1 MPTSL
6 VLLFWPPEEDKR
18 GHRGGISKIITYERD
33 GKLQMAAEN
42 LAGAA
47 CEKQAQAGGRE
58 SVGRWQGATPT
69 PTPLHTHTHTRA
81 RARTLPTPDIRH
93 TDSVPAC
100 FNFQRKLE
108 PTTCLPFFISARDSA
123 SFLKDGIS
131 ATMLSKLTC
140 IACARAKTCANEQ
153 NQG

>member
-1 MPTSL
+1 MRSRHR
-6 VLLFWPPEEDKR
+6 PEAGNRWED
-18 GHRGGISKIITYERD
+18 
-33 GKLQMAAEN
+33 
-42 LAGAA
+42 
-47 CEKQAQAGGRE
+47 GRE
-58 SVGRWQGATPT
+58 PRPRPHRST
-69 PTPLHTHTHTRA
+69 HTHTHA
-81 RARTLPTPDIRH
+81 HARTLPTPDIRH

-131 ATMLSKLTC
+131 ATMLSILTC